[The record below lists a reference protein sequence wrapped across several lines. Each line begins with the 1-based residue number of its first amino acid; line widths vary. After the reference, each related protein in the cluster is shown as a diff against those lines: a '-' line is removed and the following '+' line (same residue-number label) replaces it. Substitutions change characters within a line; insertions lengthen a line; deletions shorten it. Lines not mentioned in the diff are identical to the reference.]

1 MVRRDARKGPNWFYI
16 ALAIVALVG
25 IGVIAWSMI
34 NSKETTLAPLELPAD
49 SVADGKALVAMAR
62 GVERGPDNAPLQL
75 LVFSDFMCPAC
86 AHFATLVEPN
96 LKREYIDTGKLQLVY
111 RDYPL
116 TEIHKWAFVAA
127 RAARCADDQG
137 KFWEYHDRLFSM
149 QREWSVATEAPIK
162 QFRDYASSVGI
173 DGGAFNKCLEG
184 DTHAQLVTANRAL
197 GEQVGVQGTPTLFLN
212 GQHLPTE
219 WQDYNALKQRIDAIL
234 PK

>member
-96 LKREYIDTGKLQLVY
+96 LKREYIDTGKLQGGIFRPGRLVSRNAGMGK
-111 RDYPL
+111 RDDDIGPFFLDLGYIGL
-116 TEIHKWAFVAA
+116 GGFHDVA
-127 RAARCADDQG
+127 
-137 KFWEYHDRLFSM
+137 
-149 QREWSVATEAPIK
+149 
-162 QFRDYASSVGI
+162 
-173 DGGAFNKCLEG
+173 
-184 DTHAQLVTANRAL
+184 
-197 GEQVGVQGTPTLFLN
+197 
-212 GQHLPTE
+212 
-219 WQDYNALKQRIDAIL
+219 RIDIARQVRRIPGHDL
-234 PK
+234 GRQEVDDADLDGARGA